1 MDNLNILVEAKR
13 EYMEQLCIL
22 ICPAMIDVFD
32 EMFQESTKLS
42 KGRMVLEKFQVL
54 LKDVKEWSQM
64 MAKQNTD
71 EIANRCAWFKDLVAA
86 VFVSSV
92 KILSAVRLSK
102 DSKKFSMKLPT
113 NEIFIHQCFKKAAK
127 DLYQNPYIFTDNQ
140 TEHDRNDKLYDRFA
154 VCVES
159 AVKELIPVQQ
169 ILQTYM
175 TVDNNEISD
184 QQEGNVEQDDVEEA
198 EDEPVDEPSVAEDGI
213 PGVETL
219 GRPPEN
225 PMDPTGGPPGPP
237 GPPEDPADE
246 ESYDGPA
253 GMQEQPGQ
261 PLPPSQPSQPQLQGV
276 PFVSSGQHFE
286 NEFRNINTNRA
297 PNKPVENEDLFPDA
311 PEMRQRKQ

>member
-32 EMFQESTKLS
+32 EMFQESIKLS
-42 KGRMVLEKFQVL
+42 KGRMVLEKYQVL

-127 DLYQNPYIFTDNQ
+127 DLYQNPYVFTDNQ

-154 VCVES
+154 ICVES

-184 QQEGNVEQDDVEEA
+184 QHEGGVEQDDVDEA
-198 EDEPVDEPSVAEDGI
+198 EEGDEEPTPAPDGEDGI

-219 GRPPEN
+219 ARPPE
-225 PMDPTGGPPGPP
+225 
-237 GPPEDPADE
+237 E
-246 ESYDGPA
+246 ESYDGPVETQA
-253 GMQEQPGQ
+253 VPPME
-261 PLPPSQPSQPQLQGV
+261 LPPVVPELTPGIPPGV
-276 PFVSSGQHFE
+276 QHFE
-286 NEFRNINTNRA
+286 NEFRNINTNKGPPAA
-297 PNKPVENEDLFPDA
+297 PVPEDVDVDDDDLFPDA